1 MESLPGKS
9 LKTSYG
15 GTTRVR
21 SQVNKVQSSY
31 QQATTN
37 GHRIPK
43 PKPGAYTPG
52 NASSFQQGS
61 QKKSS
66 PYSQGAHLKNLNQGF
81 GQAAAKA
88 NEKMR

>member
-52 NASSFQQGS
+52 NASSF
-61 QKKSS
+61 
-66 PYSQGAHLKNLNQGF
+66 
-81 GQAAAKA
+81 
-88 NEKMR
+88 

>member
-37 GHRIPK
+37 GRGIPK

-52 NASSFQQGS
+52 NHSSF
-61 QKKSS
+61 
-66 PYSQGAHLKNLNQGF
+66 
-81 GQAAAKA
+81 
-88 NEKMR
+88 